1 MNEKARRKWKM
12 MKWEYIGIEIEAKG
26 TEEKKWKS

>member
-12 MKWEYIGIEIEAKG
+12 MKWEYIGIEAKG